1 MVEIHSAISRLSR
14 TAKLTDPEKRG
25 ALSRL
30 DLLSH
35 GWKEILPDDPLR
47 ELASSL
53 LDIHELRAGHSLQ
66 LAAALTWCQKRPS
79 KRNFVCRDQR
89 LSKAAG
95 DSGFSVVQ
103 L

>member
-66 LAAALTWCQKRPS
+66 LAAALTWCQKT
-79 KRNFVCRDQR
+79 
-89 LSKAAG
+89 
-95 DSGFSVVQ
+95 SVEKEFCM
-103 L
+103 